1 VFHHIVSEGGVIRR
15 APVAFLT
22 VVGVVTIGV
31 WLIFSWGYGR
41 EIETLQAQ
49 AALMSLQRD
58 FVTDQL
64 AEIREQLRELQAAS
78 QESGK
83 Q

>member
-1 VFHHIVSEGGVIRR
+1 MIRR

-22 VVGVVTIGV
+22 VVGAAAIGV

-49 AALMSLQRD
+49 SQLIALQRD

-64 AEIREQLRELQAAS
+64 ADIREQLHELQSAKHDNGS
-78 QESGK
+78 Q
-83 Q
+83 